1 MYSSFVSITRYRLDD
16 GLSGGVVDELCWIRL
31 LVLAKR
37 FVCGGGKTKNAGKQS
52 HRSKIQVVMEVTLED
67 FEVGRRLISI
77 DIMISIL

>member
-1 MYSSFVSITRYRLDD
+1 MKRVQSVYSSFVSIIRYRLDD

-31 LVLAKR
+31 LAKR

-67 FEVGRRLISI
+67 FEVGRRLILI
-77 DIMISIL
+77 AI